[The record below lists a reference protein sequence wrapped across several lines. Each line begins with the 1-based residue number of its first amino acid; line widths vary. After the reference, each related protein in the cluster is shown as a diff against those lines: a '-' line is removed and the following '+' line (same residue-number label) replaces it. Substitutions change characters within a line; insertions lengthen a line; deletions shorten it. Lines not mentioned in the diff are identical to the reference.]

1 MGSVDIVGAASMAS
15 RIGKIALVIVTVLTA
30 MTAFGF
36 VLKLAGYTPPP
47 DPTPTP
53 APHVITGVFSLHDNT
68 TVANGC
74 VGPEGTWQ
82 DVHPGA
88 TVKVYEGDGSAA
100 KYPLS
105 PTLGEGPLGEGKVTS
120 FNEACDYAFTIGV
133 PTADQYSIKYPG
145 GLLLHYT
152 FEEMKSMHWKVAP
165 DCCEFRPVN

>member
-1 MGSVDIVGAASMAS
+1 MA
-15 RIGKIALVIVTVLTA
+15 RKIGKIALAVVIVLAA

-36 VLKLAGYTPPP
+36 ALTLTGYTPPP
-47 DPTPTP
+47 DPTPSP
-53 APHVITGVFSLHDNT
+53 APHVITGVFSLHDNS

-82 DVHPGA
+82 DVHAGA
-88 TVKVYEGDGSAA
+88 TVKVYEGDGSAS

-120 FNEACDYAFTIGV
+120 FNEACDYDFTIGV

-152 FEEMKSMHWKVAP
+152 FAELEADHWQIETN
-165 DCCEFRPVN
+165 CCTWQPAN